1 MRVAR
6 NATKPLLLTSLV
18 LLGGLIYFQR
28 ESAKTASGLAEANKE
43 IAALKAEKKKVEG
56 DLAKNKLWTKDLEGT
71 VNDTANKQ
79 SSLDEDLKAARKDVA
94 AREEAIKGLE
104 TRIAQAESARKKQ
117 DALVASLR
125 ADIDKRIAEINESG
139 ALRNDLEKQL
149 ELARTKSDLLKE
161 HAVELESQI
170 AALDKKLAR
179 KAYDEALVPPSYLT
193 DDRLGV
199 WERLGRLFGG
209 SEAPDPAQERW

>member
-6 NATKPLLLTSLV
+6 NATKPLLLTSFV

-28 ESAKTASGLAEANKE
+28 ESAKTASSLAEANKE
-43 IAALKAEKKKVEG
+43 IAALKADKKKVEA

-94 AREEAIKGLE
+94 AREETIKGLE

-125 ADIDKRIAEINESG
+125 ADIDKRIAENNESS

-161 HAVELESQI
+161 QAVELESQI

-209 SEAPDPAQERW
+209 SETPDPAQERW

>member
-6 NATKPLLLTSLV
+6 NATKPLLLTSFV

-28 ESAKTASGLAEANKE
+28 ESAKTASSLADANKE
-43 IAALKAEKKKVEG
+43 IAALKADKTKVEA

-79 SSLDEDLKAARKDVA
+79 SSLDEDLKTARKHVA
-94 AREEAIKGLE
+94 AREETIKGLE
-104 TRIAQAESARKKQ
+104 ARIALAEAARKKQ

-125 ADIDKRIAEINESG
+125 ADIDKRIAENNESN
-139 ALRNDLEKQL
+139 ALRSDLEKQL

-161 HAVELESQI
+161 QAVELESQI

-209 SEAPDPAQERW
+209 SESSDPAQERW